1 VKTIVEEQAD
11 KMASITVDDCHDNS
25 GYSIRFQR
33 ETNATEMGI
42 KKPFWFR
49 LLLRI
54 PELPST
60 VYMPAIAGLLCYFF
74 LPTFIIGAYVL
85 AFLYI
90 ILSVPYP
97 WVYLCIAGIIMPSL
111 IVSLSA
117 KAHSFWNYWQC
128 LTARKTSYTVTLEQA
143 IEEYVALVKHEE
155 AQ

>member
-1 VKTIVEEQAD
+1 MEEQAD
-11 KMASITVDDCHDNS
+11 KMVAITANHCHDNS
-25 GYSIRFQR
+25 EHSIRLQR
-33 ETNATEMGI
+33 ETNATELGI

-49 LLLRI
+49 LLLSI

-90 ILSVPYP
+90 MLSVPYP
-97 WVYLCIAGIIMPSL
+97 WVYLCIAGIITPSL

-117 KAHSFWNYWQC
+117 KAHSFWNYWQYVIG
-128 LTARKTSYTVTLEQA
+128 RNERRQKTLEQA
-143 IEEYVALVKHEE
+143 IDEYVALVKHEE